1 MNLQSEHLIRTRF
14 WPYISL
20 IPVICGTGLAQVNL
34 LTANGGNDRTNANL
48 QETQL
53 TPANITLSSF
63 GKLASFPVDGQVYS
77 QTLYVSGL
85 SFPASGI
92 HNVVF
97 VSTMHNSV
105 YAFDG
110 DSFSPPR
117 ILWHVNL
124 GPSVPSSLV
133 YDTYRDISPE
143 IGILGTGVIDLQGG
157 ALYVVSETVANGAPA
172 FYLHALDLTSG
183 AEKMKGPVAIQATF
197 SAQDSTGSVLA
208 PVSFDPQQHLQRPGL
223 LFANGAIYIA
233 FGSHA
238 DTSPWHGWLM
248 SYDASD
254 ITKQL
259 GVFLTTPSDNG
270 GAIWQSGRGL
280 AADDTG
286 NVYMISGNGGYDGV
300 QNFAE
305 SFLKLAGATPALAD
319 WFTPADWQ
327 DLDDMDADLS
337 AGPALIPGTHTVIGG
352 DKNGQLY
359 LISGDAMGKLS
370 EGTTGASRRISDVV
384 QGRMFNLAIWAQ
396 PQTTYIYVQGVG
408 DAVKCYQLTGGQFNA
423 SPVSETSATVDN
435 ARVGMTI
442 SANGSQDGILW
453 ETTGDFGDPAVP
465 ATLHALDA
473 SDLSHEL
480 WNSAMNPNQDAVGGF
495 AKFANPSIANGK
507 VYVPTLSGTVAVF
520 GLLNGVN
527 LRSPRPVISAVEN
540 AASYAQNAISPGE
553 VITIF
558 GWGLAG
564 ATATAQMQENSSGLV
579 ETALSDTL
587 VLFDGLAG
595 PVLYASAV
603 QVNAMVPFA
612 PFGQST
618 QVQVQYQQQLSDPVN
633 VAVVPTTPGVF
644 SADSSGTGQG
654 LILNSDGTANSQD
667 NPATRGSTVT
677 LYLTGVGQTSP
688 TGQDG
693 ATLTSGDLPQPVA
706 SVSAQIGGQP
716 TQVLGA
722 SGVPDM
728 VTGIVQVKLQ
738 IPPGSP
744 CGPSVSLVVQVGGNS
759 TQAGLTVAIQ
769 REP

>member
-1 MNLQSEHLIRTRF
+1 
-14 WPYISL
+14 
-20 IPVICGTGLAQVNL
+20 
-34 LTANGGNDRTNANL
+34 
-48 QETQL
+48 
-53 TPANITLSSF
+53 
-63 GKLASFPVDGQVYS
+63 
-77 QTLYVSGL
+77 
-85 SFPASGI
+85 
-92 HNVVF
+92 
-97 VSTMHNSV
+97 
-105 YAFDG
+105 
-110 DSFSPPR
+110 
-117 ILWHVNL
+117 
-124 GPSVPSSLV
+124 
-133 YDTYRDISPE
+133 
-143 IGILGTGVIDLQGG
+143 
-157 ALYVVSETVANGAPA
+157 
-172 FYLHALDLTSG
+172 
-183 AEKMKGPVAIQATF
+183 
-197 SAQDSTGSVLA
+197 
-208 PVSFDPQQHLQRPGL
+208 
-223 LFANGAIYIA
+223 
-233 FGSHA
+233 
-238 DTSPWHGWLM
+238 
-248 SYDASD
+248 
-254 ITKQL
+254 
-259 GVFLTTPSDNG
+259 
-270 GAIWQSGRGL
+270 
-280 AADDTG
+280 
-286 NVYMISGNGGYDGV
+286 
-300 QNFAE
+300 
-305 SFLKLAGATPALAD
+305 
-319 WFTPADWQ
+319 
-327 DLDDMDADLS
+327 MDADLS

-370 EGTTGASRRISDVV
+370 AGTTGASRRISDVV

-408 DAVKCYQLTGGQFNA
+408 DAVKCYQLTGSQFNPY
-423 SPVSETSATVDN
+423 PVSETSATVDN

-453 ETTGDFGDPAVP
+453 ETTGDFSDPAVP

-495 AKFANPSIANGK
+495 AKFANPSIASGK
-507 VYVPTLSGTVAVF
+507 VYVPTLSGAVAVF

-527 LRSPRPVISAVEN
+527 PGSPRPVISAVEN

-558 GWGLAG
+558 GWGLG
-564 ATATAQMQENSSGLV
+564 ATAPAQMQENSSGLV

-595 PVLYASAV
+595 PVLYASAA
-603 QVNAMVPFA
+603 QVNAIVPFSLS
-612 PFGQST
+612 GQST

-633 VAVVPTTPGVF
+633 VAVVPTSPGLF

-667 NPATRGSTVT
+667 NPAPGSSTIT
-677 LYLTGVGQTSP
+677 LYLTGVGQTAP

-693 ATLTSGDLPQPVA
+693 AMLTSGDLPQPVA

-722 SGVPDM
+722 SGVPDT

-744 CGPSVSLVVQVGGNS
+744 GGPSVPVVVQVGGNS
-759 TQAGLTVAIQ
+759 TQDGLTVAIQ